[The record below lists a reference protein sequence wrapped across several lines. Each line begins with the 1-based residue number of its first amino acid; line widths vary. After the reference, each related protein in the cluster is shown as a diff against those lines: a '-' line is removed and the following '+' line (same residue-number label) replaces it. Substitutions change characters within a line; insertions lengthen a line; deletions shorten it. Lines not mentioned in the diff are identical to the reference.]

1 MNMKINVCDFSSISF
16 KETVRHMLLS
26 LRLPL
31 VKLSLLV
38 TTTLIVHR
46 VFSMN
51 SHKNIEVSILF
62 SV

>member
-1 MNMKINVCDFSSISF
+1 MNMKINVYDFSSISF

-38 TTTLIVHR
+38 TTTLIVHSFFNE
-46 VFSMN
+46 FSQK
-51 SHKNIEVSILF
+51 H
-62 SV
+62 